1 MTYQQNINES
11 KVKSYQKLIATKIL
25 DLIEKLRLNSSEKDK
40 RRWIWEL
47 LQNAKD
53 VKSDV
58 LGRVD
63 IVVDFKTS
71 DYVLKF
77 KHNGKCFSSDNIT
90 FLIEQISTKD
100 RSDENLEETTGKF
113 GTGFLTTHLL
123 SEIVEVEG
131 VVKDNGLP
139 YRKFCITLDRSATD
153 IEEIIASVNK
163 SLKQLEQLDYAEDYE
178 DYDETKFNTVFT
190 YYLDENGFDI
200 AKIGI
205 QDLENSLPL
214 TLIFLPSISSV
225 TIQSQD
231 IIYHLTDNQELD
243 SFENF
248 NFRLCKVGINTSQEN
263 RTLKF
268 ITTKGYHCEIAI
280 PVIQEDSQIFITD
293 LQNKTVPRI
302 FCDFPLI
309 GSEEFGI
316 PFFINSSYFY
326 PTEPRDGIHLT
337 DKEYPKVKAN
347 KQIVKTAVYL
357 YLQLIDYAVSKNW
370 ENLYKFANISIP
382 NDMDWLS
389 KDWYQENILSPIQE
403 KIYTTPLVK
412 TESGFNVAI
421 KEEDFIVSIPFDT
434 NEEVREAIW
443 NLVEEIGFRIPAKA
457 ELHQWYKIFKHEIW
471 DRKHRLTISALSG
484 EIQDNENLEYLS
496 ENFKLENPIEWLN
509 QYFYV
514 LSLAKEDPLE
524 FLQDEEYSIIPNQYG
539 EFCLPDSLQNDDGI
553 EDALKDVGGFLSKD
567 YYKIL
572 AHQSITFSHQL
583 HNKTQANVIREIN
596 NALQSEKISQEQQ
609 RRACNA
615 LTRLFPSN
623 NNDFVQIK
631 QREIVY
637 YVSKKL
643 FSDEILEK
651 KIIYQW
657 SPEIW
662 KVSDRMQ
669 AEYIVEEI
677 SELNDL
683 HSLSNNLSED
693 IDYTREWLSTFVNL
707 LVELEWTDLLGE
719 KTPIL
724 PNQNGTFLDL
734 NSLFYEGEPVHELL
748 KDIASSLRRDFRDDL
763 IDNQFE
769 VPIPKNRGIF
779 EKDIGSEIRDLAS
792 KRLSEVERSKETQ
805 EIFNKL
811 ILWMDDNQDVAQEIF
826 GELFEHRHKLYDDDE
841 VAENLRKVRVLEE
854 ENQSLKSDYE
864 ELNNKHQSLKSDY
877 EELKNEIEQL
887 RSQLTKR
894 VPDSQGTKED
904 STEDKQEIDDN
915 FLITYGVTT
924 PEKLE
929 EILSDPEISR
939 KYSYSSASDYFSR
952 LEYVRKIIHRA
963 KENVKKYLES
973 LEDYDC
979 SGWNEQGETYIVGVL
994 KRNEPIEIIVR
1005 PSDNRKVI
1013 FYYPEEKQVLSGRNS
1028 ELWVEDGRRIPR
1040 QITLGIVLDIQGID
1054 QIDLPKSF

>member
-1 MTYQQNINES
+1 MGYQENINQS
-11 KVKSYQKLIATKIL
+11 KGKSYEKLIATKIL
-25 DLIEKLRLNSSEKDK
+25 DLIDELRFSSNEKDK

-53 VKSDV
+53 VKSYER
-58 LGRVD
+58 GSVD
-63 IVVDFKTS
+63 IVVDLNTN
-71 DYVLKF
+71 DEVLIF

-131 VVKDNGLP
+131 IVKDDGLP
-139 YRKFCITLDRSATD
+139 YRKFCITLDRSGTD
-153 IEEIIASVNK
+153 IEEIIASVNQ

-178 DYDETKFNTVFT
+178 GYDESNFNTVFT
-190 YYLDENGFDI
+190 YYLDENGLNT
-200 AKIGI
+200 AQIGI

-214 TLIFLPSISSV
+214 TLVFLPSISSV
-225 TIQSQD
+225 TIQSQN
-231 IIYHLTDNQELD
+231 IIYHVTDNQELD
-243 SFENF
+243 DFKNCH
-248 NFRLCKVGINTSQEN
+248 FRLCKVGINNSKEN
-263 RTLKF
+263 RTLTF
-268 ITTKGYHCEIAI
+268 ITTKDSHCEIAI
-280 PVIQEDSQIFITD
+280 PVVQKDSRIFIAD
-293 LQNKTVPRI
+293 LRNNTIPRI
-302 FCDFPLI
+302 FCDFPLV

-326 PTEPRDGIHLT
+326 PTEPRDGIYLT
-337 DKEYPKVKAN
+337 DKENDRIKVN
-347 KQIVKTAVYL
+347 KQIVEKAVYL
-357 YLQLIDYAVSKNW
+357 YLELIDYAVFENW
-370 ENLYKFANISIP
+370 ENLYQFANISIP

-389 KDWYQENILSPIQE
+389 KAWYQENILSPIQE

-412 TESGFNVAI
+412 TESGFKVAI
-421 KEEDFIVSIPFDT
+421 KEEDVIVSIPFDT

-457 ELHQWYKIFKHEIW
+457 ELHKWYEIFKNEIW
-471 DRKHRLTISALSG
+471 DRKHRLTISALSE
-484 EIQDNENLEYLS
+484 EIQDHENLEDFS
-496 ENFKLENPIEWLN
+496 ENFELENPIEWLN

-572 AHQSITFSHQL
+572 AHKSITFSHRL
-583 HNKTQANVIREIN
+583 HKKTQANVIREIN
-596 NALQSEKISQEQQ
+596 HALQSEKISQDQK
-609 RRACNA
+609 RGACNT
-615 LTRLFPSN
+615 LTKLFPY
-623 NNDFVQIK
+623 NDDDFLQLE
-631 QREIVY
+631 QRDIIY
-637 YVSKKL
+637 DVSKNL

-651 KIIYQW
+651 EIIHQW

-662 KVSDRMQ
+662 EVSDRMQ
-669 AEYIVEEI
+669 AKCIVEEI
-677 SELNDL
+677 SEFNDL
-683 HSLSNNLSED
+683 HTLSNDLSEE
-693 IDYTREWLSTFVNL
+693 IDHTREWLSTFVNL
-707 LVELEWTDLLGE
+707 LVKLEWTDLLGE

-724 PNQNGTFLDL
+724 PNQNGTFCDL
-734 NSLFYEGEPVHELL
+734 NSLFCEGEPVDESL

-763 IDNQFE
+763 IDNKFE
-769 VPIPKNRGIF
+769 VPIPKTRRIF
-779 EKDIGSEIRDLAS
+779 QKDIGSEIRDLTS
-792 KRLSEVERSKETQ
+792 NRLQEVERSEETQ

-811 ILWMDDNQDVAQEIF
+811 ILWMDDNPYVAQEIF
-826 GELFEHRHKLYDDDE
+826 GDLFENRHKLYDDDE

-854 ENQSLKSDYE
+854 ENQSLKSE
-864 ELNNKHQSLKSDY
+864 N
-877 EELKNEIEQL
+877 EELKNEIKQL
-887 RSQLTKR
+887 KSQIPKQ
-894 VPDSQGTKED
+894 VPDSQDTKEGL
-904 STEDKQEIDDN
+904 TEDKQEIDDD

-929 EILSDPEISR
+929 KILSDPEISR
-939 KYSYSSASDYFSR
+939 RYSYSSASEYFSR
-952 LEYVRKIIHRA
+952 LEYVLEIINRA

-979 SGWNEQGETYIVGVL
+979 SGWDERGETYIVGVL
-994 KRNEPIEIIVR
+994 KRNEPIKIIVR

-1013 FYYPEEKQVLSGRNS
+1013 FYYPEEKQVLSGINS
-1028 ELWVEDGRRIPR
+1028 ELWVEDGRRTPR
-1040 QITLGIVLDIQGID
+1040 QITLGVVLEIQGID
-1054 QIDLPKSF
+1054 QIDLPESF